1 MADFLNTLRQG
12 IKCKCP
18 KCQVGNLFPSRFNLA
33 LKDQCDHCGL
43 DLSQNDSADG
53 PAVFLIFIL
62 GFTLVP
68 LALYVDALLSPALY
82 IHAIIWGIALIFLT
96 IGLLKPLKS
105 YIIFLQY
112 KYLPRSWD
120 SEDSDHHD

>member
-1 MADFLNTLRQG
+1 MEEFLKTLWQG

-18 KCQVGNLFPSRFNLA
+18 KCHGGNLYPSRFNLA
-33 LKDQCDHCGL
+33 LKDKCDHCGL

-62 GFTLVP
+62 GFAIVP
-68 LALYVDALLSPALY
+68 LALWVDALFSPALY
-82 IHAIIWGIALIFLT
+82 VHAILWGIVLVLLT
-96 IGLLKPLKS
+96 IGMLKPLKS

-112 KYLPRSWD
+112 KYLPKSWESD
-120 SEDSDHHD
+120 KEDL